1 MKDMEIIRFAIAALF
16 LLSGLFVLGVATFG
30 LFRLDNALNRLHAA
44 AKCDTL
50 GSLLV
55 LVGLAIIVGPNFTT
69 LKILILVVF
78 FWLTNPVAV
87 YMIGRAEVQTNPHVE
102 NECEVMEL

>member
-1 MKDMEIIRFAIAALF
+1 MELIRFAIASVF

-55 LVGLAIIVGPNFTT
+55 LVGLAIFVGFSFMT
-69 LKILILVVF
+69 LKILILILF
-78 FWLTNPVAV
+78 FWVTNPVAV
-87 YMIGRAEVQTNPHVE
+87 YMIGRAEVQTSANVE
-102 NECEVMEL
+102 NECDVIEL

>member
-1 MKDMEIIRFAIAALF
+1 MEMIRFLVAAVLVAG
-16 LLSGLFVLGVATFG
+16 GLFVLGVATFG

-50 GSLLV
+50 GALLV
-55 LVGLAIIVGPNFTT
+55 LLGLAIIVGFN
-69 LKILILVVF
+69 LIAVKLMILVVF

-87 YMIGRAEVQTNPHVE
+87 YMIGRAEAQTNPRVE
-102 NECEVMEL
+102 EECEVCEVTEV